1 MEQMKM
7 HQFSKIKVD
16 ETLIHGSV
24 SPAFKEVEAEFKR
37 NFADRGELGAAC
49 AVYLKGKKVV
59 DLWGGYRDIETNSP
73 WEEDTLINVFSVTKG
88 ISALAIALAHSRDYF
103 DYDRK
108 VSMYWPEFAE
118 NGKGNITIREL
129 LAHQAGLCAID
140 EQLDIDI
147 LSDLD
152 HLSKILAR
160 QKPAWA
166 PGEYHGY
173 HCYSLGWYENELIR
187 RTDSKQRTIGQ
198 FFSEEIAGPL
208 DVEFYIRT
216 PSDIPE
222 KRIANIVDYSP
233 LKMLFHLNK
242 LTLKMMISYFIP
254 GSLAARTLGNPKV
267 RNPGDIVRP
276 PYRDVE
282 IPSYNGIGTVNSIAK
297 LYGLFAC
304 ESPVLGIDK
313 EVFSNLKRPAIQPNK
328 CREDKVLQ
336 IETSYSLG
344 FMKYSPDMHIGI
356 SEECYGS
363 PGYGGA
369 IAFSDPS
376 NQLGFAYAP
385 LKMGYKPFNDPRAE
399 ALTAAVYKDLKL
411 QDG

>member
-1 MEQMKM
+1 MKRYKLA
-7 HQFSKIKVD
+7 KIMVD
-16 ETLIHGSV
+16 ESMIHGSV
-24 SPAFKEVEAEFKR
+24 SPVFKEVEAEFKR
-37 NFADRGELGAAC
+37 NFSERGELGAAC
-49 AVYLKGKKVV
+49 AVYLKGEKVV
-59 DLWGGYRDIETNSP
+59 DLWGGYRDVETSSP
-73 WEEDTLINVFSVTKG
+73 WEEDTLVHVFSATKG
-88 ISALAIALAHSRDYF
+88 ISALAIALAHSRGYF

-140 EQLDIDI
+140 KQLSIDI
-147 LSDLD
+147 LSDLE
-152 HLSKILAR
+152 HLSEILAR

-187 RTDSKQRTIGQ
+187 RTDSKHRSIGQ
-198 FFSEEIAGPL
+198 FFSEEIAEPL
-208 DVEFYIRT
+208 DVEFYIGT
-216 PSDIPE
+216 PSNIPE
-222 KRIANIVDYSP
+222 KRIANIIDYSP
-233 LKMLFHLNK
+233 LKMLFHLNE
-242 LTLKMMISYFIP
+242 LTFKMMISYFIP

-267 RNPGDIVRP
+267 GKPGDIVRP
-276 PYRDVE
+276 PYREVE
-282 IPSYNGIGTVNSIAK
+282 IPSYNGIGKVNSIAK

-304 ESPVLGIDK
+304 ESPVLGVDK
-313 EVFSNLKRPAIQPNK
+313 DVFSNLQRPAIRPSK
-328 CREDKVLQ
+328 SRKDKVLQ

-344 FMKYSPDMHIGI
+344 FMKFSPDMHIGI

-369 IAFSDPS
+369 IAFSDPN

-385 LKMGYKPFNDPRAE
+385 SKMGYKPFNDPRAE
-399 ALTAAVYKDLKL
+399 ALTNAVYRNLEIH
-411 QDG
+411 DG

>member
-1 MEQMKM
+1 MRR
-7 HQFSKIKVD
+7 HQLSKIRVD
-16 ETLIHGSV
+16 ESMIHGPAA
-24 SPAFKEVEAEFKR
+24 PAFREVEVEFKR
-37 NFADRGELGAAC
+37 NFAERGELGAAC
-49 AVYLKGKKVV
+49 AVYYKGKKVV
-59 DLWGGYRDIETNSP
+59 DLWGGYRDDGTCSP
-73 WEEDTLINVFSVTKG
+73 WEEDTIVHIFSATKG
-88 ISALAIALAHSRDYF
+88 LSALAIALAHSRGYF
-103 DYDRK
+103 DYDQK
-108 VSMYWPEFAE
+108 VSTYWPEFAE

-140 EQLDIDI
+140 EQLSIDI

-152 HLSKILAR
+152 RLSAILSI
-160 QKPAWA
+160 QKPAWT

-198 FFSEEIAGPL
+198 FFSDEIAGPL
-208 DVEFYIRT
+208 DVEFYIGT
-216 PSDIPE
+216 PPDIPE
-222 KRIANIVDYSP
+222 KRIVNIIDYSP
-233 LKMLFHLNK
+233 LKMLFHLNE

-267 RNPGDIVRP
+267 GKPGDIVRP
-276 PYRDVE
+276 PYREVE
-282 IPSYNGIGTVNSIAK
+282 IPSYNGIGKVNSIAK

-304 ESPVLGIDK
+304 ESPLLGVDK

-328 CREDKVLQ
+328 SGKDRVLQ

-344 FMKYSPDMHIGI
+344 FMKFSPAMHIGI

-369 IAFSDPS
+369 IAFSDPN

-385 LKMGYKPFNDPRAE
+385 SKMGYKPFNDPRAE
-399 ALTAAVYKDLKL
+399 ALTNAVYGCVRL